1 MDEFM
6 TDNVDMSDVG
16 FEDVSTGHGERL
28 GQQHNCQFVGEKYG
42 DKFGRWVIISTRTIM
57 LSYVEILVQLS

>member
-28 GQQHNCQFVGEKYG
+28 GQQHNCEFVGEIYG
-42 DKFGRWVIISTRTIM
+42 G
-57 LSYVEILVQLS
+57 